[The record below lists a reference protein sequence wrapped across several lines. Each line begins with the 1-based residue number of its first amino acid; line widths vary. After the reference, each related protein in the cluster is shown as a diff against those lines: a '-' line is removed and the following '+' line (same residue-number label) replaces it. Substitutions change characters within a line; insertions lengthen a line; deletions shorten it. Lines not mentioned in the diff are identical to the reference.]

1 MNIEE
6 GQAVSIDY
14 KRKEKKIKML
24 SRLWNMNLL
33 VSLPLMIVILVLA
46 TVGIM
51 YVFRYNAILNNV
63 TMASEFNQN
72 FKDDGSED
80 VLLRDR
86 QPVLGRSAP

>member
-1 MNIEE
+1 M
-6 GQAVSIDY
+6 SIDY

-51 YVFRYNAILNNV
+51 YVFR
-63 TMASEFNQN
+63 
-72 FKDDGSED
+72 
-80 VLLRDR
+80 
-86 QPVLGRSAP
+86 